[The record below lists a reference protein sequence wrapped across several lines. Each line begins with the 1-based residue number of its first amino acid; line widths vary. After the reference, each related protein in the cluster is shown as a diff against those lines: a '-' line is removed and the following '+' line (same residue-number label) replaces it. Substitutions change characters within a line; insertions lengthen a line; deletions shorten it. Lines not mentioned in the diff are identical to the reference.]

1 MAAPVV
7 DDPAATGA
15 QTPEELGR
23 QLCEVAFNGQ
33 LTAERDTLAL
43 LERKADINYIDADRN
58 TALLLA
64 SMTASRKVAIALIQH
79 KADIHIHGEMGRV
92 ALHWACWRQCFDVV
106 QELVSAGADLD
117 ARDQHDM
124 TPLMWA
130 LAESDDYSDEIV
142 EYLIQKRAQL
152 DIVDS
157 QHETALVQAAGT
169 ARSNAVTLLITHGAD
184 KDIRDVRIGE

>member
-7 DDPAATGA
+7 DDPTATGA

-23 QLCEVAFNGQ
+23 QLCEVASNGQ

-130 LAESDDYSDEIV
+130 VAESDDYSDEIV

-157 QHETALVQAAGT
+157 QRETALVQAAGT